1 MPTKE
6 TSIKTTRH
14 TTENKHTL
22 KPSKIAANQYDGGN
36 YNYLKYWNGR
46 DYENASEEIAINRLI
61 KGKRFNHAIDVGG
74 GYGRLCI
81 LLEKYADKV
90 TLAEPSKKQLD
101 IAKDYLKGHD
111 RIESELM
118 QADDLKFK
126 DGSIDLITMI
136 RVMHHL
142 PDPSKEFNELHRIL
156 SRDGYLV
163 LELANYSHFRN
174 RIKHLVRGQRL
185 PLEPVDVRSE
195 QNQHKEEIAFVN
207 HNPNTIIGQLDQAGF
222 RVEKI
227 LSVSNLR
234 SPGLKKII
242 PYTVMVNLE
251 RIMQPILARMYFGP
265 SIFFLLR
272 KK

>member
-1 MPTKE
+1 MKTRKTSHKNTK
-6 TSIKTTRH
+6 SKPAV
-14 TTENKHTL
+14 KHN
-22 KPSKIAANQYDGGN
+22 PNSEKIIANQYDGGD

-46 DYENASEEIAINRLI
+46 DYENAAEEIAINKFL
-61 KGKRFNHAIDVGG
+61 KSKRFKHAVDVGG
-74 GYGRLCI
+74 GYGRLCL
-81 LLEKYADKV
+81 LLEKYADNV

-101 IAKDYLKGHD
+101 IAKDYLKGHK
-111 RIESELM
+111 RIQMELM
-118 QADDLKFK
+118 QADSLKFK
-126 DGSIDLITMI
+126 DNSIDLITMV

-142 PDPSKEFNELHRIL
+142 PEPSKEFNELHRIL
-156 SRDGYLV
+156 NKDGYLV

-174 RIKHLVRGQRL
+174 RIKHLVKGQKL
-185 PLEPVDVRSE
+185 PINPVDVRSK

-207 HNPNTIIGQLDQAGF
+207 HNPNTIIKQLDEAGF
-222 RVEKI
+222 SVEKI

-242 PYTVMVNLE
+242 PYVVMVKFE
-251 RIMQPILARMYFGP
+251 RIMQPMLARMYFGP